1 MDDNFA
7 DRIRK
12 EPELKTIECLKCG
25 TALSEDE
32 CQTVLLWEAFCKHL
46 SQNGRKQK
54 YNIVQSTDL
63 DTTLQDKNRKRK
75 SGFSGIVKSTEG
87 CHRNRQVDINDNRAV
102 KRLRNSSFYN
112 CEWLSLP
119 SLLSSFSDGLIEQN
133 DLTSRTEQLLKK
145 RNKSLRDAKNF
156 NLLKE
161 RNTIG
166 TAQTNGRVCH
176 TLQNGGAESEIDKL
190 LSEEDAETV
199 M

>member
-1 MDDNFA
+1 M
-7 DRIRK
+7 
-12 EPELKTIECLKCG
+12 
-25 TALSEDE
+25 
-32 CQTVLLWEAFCKHL
+32 LLWEAFCKHL

-54 YNIVQSTDL
+54 YNTVQSTDL
-63 DTTLQDKNRKRK
+63 DTTQQDKDRKRK
-75 SGFSGIVKSTEG
+75 SGFSGIVKSAEG
-87 CHRNRQVDINDNRAV
+87 SHGNRQVDINDNRAI

-112 CEWLSLP
+112 CEWFSLP

-145 RNKSLRDAKNF
+145 RNKSLRNVKNF
-156 NLLKE
+156 NPLKE

-176 TLQNGGAESEIDKL
+176 TFQNGGTESEIDKL